1 MQIWIERRSAHK
13 WHKVSAAMVG
23 QRDFGGGDVA
33 SLHVGDRGRTV
44 AVEVE
49 VDEASR
55 REGWVFAFRRDGT
68 TIRRAGKAYG
78 DEGARVGDLNGDGRL
93 EFEVWNDKGYG
104 CHAAQNRWPDV
115 YAVRRGRFVMACSS
129 CPSIYREARRDVL
142 WHLQTMPCDPVEWR
156 LYGRALKYAGIKESP
171 RHAYRRVMRLARQ
184 FLRAPDDDRYTCCI
198 EESIPYLE
206 EQAKRNTPFTKLR
219 RPAFTDK
226 P

>member
-1 MQIWIERRSAHK
+1 V
-13 WHKVSAAMVG
+13 VSAARVG

-49 VDEASR
+49 LNEACR
-55 REGWVFAFRRDGT
+55 TEGWVFVFRWDGM
-68 TIRRAGKAYG
+68 TIRRVGKAYG
-78 DEGARVGDLNGDGRL
+78 DEGAKVGDLNGDGRL

-104 CHAAQNRWPDV
+104 CHAAQNRWPDL
-115 YAVRRGRFVMACSS
+115 YAIRGGRFVMAGSS
-129 CPSIYREARRDVL
+129 CPNIYRKARNDVL

-171 RHAYRRVMRLARQ
+171 RHAYRHVIRLAKQ
-184 FLRAPDDDRYTCCI
+184 FLNAPNDDRYTWCI

-206 EQAKRNTPFTKLR
+206 ERARKNTPFAKFR
-219 RPAFTDK
+219 RPAFTDN